1 MTRSVFST
9 GVHAERWEAESDIES
24 LAIESHAEVSARNPR
39 VRGYLV
45 RITPSLAE
53 LMLETNI
60 RNRRVNERHADVLAQ
75 VLASRDMRLNGE
87 TIIFSSDGHL
97 LDGQH
102 RLLACVRSG
111 VSFESFV
118 VFGISPKAF
127 NTIDSGKSRGTGDVL
142 SLAGVSNA
150 TKLTGALQALVA
162 FVDNGGF
169 LYGSC
174 SNHGVR
180 KVTPPMASRILAAHP
195 GIADSVNAMNANRL
209 MRTQHGY
216 ALHYVFSLVD
226 SEIAAAFAD
235 VLANGSSDMER
246 PFSRLR
252 ECLINTP
259 MTTENRGICASK
271 AVIAFNAERSGSR
284 PKILRVG
291 STWPAVDGLDFDK
304 LARSIE

>member
-1 MTRSVFST
+1 MTRSVFANGAHS
-9 GVHAERWEAESDIES
+9 EKWEAESDIES
-24 LAIESHAEVSARNPR
+24 LAMESHAEVSRKNPR

-45 RITPSLAE
+45 KITPTLAE

-60 RNRRVNERHADVLAQ
+60 RNRRINDRHAEVLAQ

-102 RLLACVRSG
+102 RLLACVKSG
-111 VSFESFV
+111 ISFESFV

-127 NTIDSGKSRGTGDVL
+127 NTIDAGKSRGTSDVL

-150 TKLTGALQALVA
+150 NKLTGALQALVA
-162 FVDNGGF
+162 FVDNGGY
-169 LYGSC
+169 LHGSC
-174 SNHGVR
+174 SNRSVR
-180 KVTPPMASRILAAHP
+180 KVTPAMAARILDAHP
-195 GIADSVNAMNANRL
+195 GIADSVNAMAANRL

-216 ALHYVFSLVD
+216 ALHYIFGLVD
-226 SEIAAAFAD
+226 SELSAAFAD
-235 VLANGSSDMER
+235 ILANGSSDIGR

-252 ECLINTP
+252 EHLINTP
-259 MTTENRGICASK
+259 MTTENRGICAGK
-271 AVIAFNAERSGSR
+271 AVIAFNAERSGAR
-284 PKILRVG
+284 PKLLRVG
-291 STWPAVDGLDFDK
+291 GEWPTIDGLDFDK